1 MRLTVLSLAIIG
13 TGMVGA
19 AQTASAQSS
28 NSYPWCSI
36 NSTDGQQSCYFTS
49 RQQCETTM
57 SGISGTCVPNP
68 NYRQSEPTSRR

>member
-1 MRLTVLSLAIIG
+1 MRLTVLSLIIIG
-13 TGMVGA
+13 SGMAGA

-49 RQQCETTM
+49 REQCETTI
-57 SGISGTCVPNP
+57 SGIAGNCVPNP
-68 NYRQSEPTSRR
+68 NYRRETPPRR